1 MKVSDIVK
9 EKIAPMFTGDVRL
22 VDVEYEKRNDGMHL
36 VVYIDKSNGV
46 MIDDCVEVSRMID
59 PVLDELNPTN
69 DEKYS
74 LDVSSYGLDKPLK
87 FDWQFK
93 NYTGKKV
100 ETKLYPNRS
109 RRMQLCN
116 RQCLVFQ
123 YCWIRVLNTCR
134 LNNECPKGFLL
145 LPSNPH
151 RQGKMCLLSACKHL

>member
-1 MKVSDIVK
+1 MKVSDFVK
-9 EKIAPMFTGDVRL
+9 EKIAPMFTGDIRL

-36 VVYIDKSNGV
+36 VVYIDKPNGV

-87 FDWQFK
+87 FDWQLK

-100 ETKLYPNRS
+100 EAKLYRKIDGVKEFVATLIA
-109 RRMQLCN
+109 RDEK
-116 RQCLVFQ
+116 
-123 YCWIRVLNTCR
+123 NTQFE
-134 LNNECPKGFLL
+134 LEDKVVTI
-145 LPSNPH
+145 SNTDIAYITPYIEF
-151 RQGKMCLLSACKHL
+151 

>member
-36 VVYIDKSNGV
+36 VVYIDKPNGV

-87 FDWQFK
+87 FDCQFK

-100 ETKLYPNRS
+100 ETKLYRKIDGVKEFVATLIARDEKS
-109 RRMQLCN
+109 TQFELEDK
-116 RQCLVFQ
+116 V
-123 YCWIRVLNTCR
+123 ITISNTDIAYITPYI
-134 LNNECPKGFLL
+134 EF
-145 LPSNPH
+145 
-151 RQGKMCLLSACKHL
+151 

>member
-36 VVYIDKSNGV
+36 VVYIDKPNGV

-93 NYTGKKV
+93 SYTGKKV
-100 ETKLYPNRS
+100 ETKLYRKIDGVKEFVATLIA
-109 RRMQLCN
+109 RDEK
-116 RQCLVFQ
+116 
-123 YCWIRVLNTCR
+123 NTQFE
-134 LNNECPKGFLL
+134 LEDKVITI
-145 LPSNPH
+145 SNTDIAYITPYIEF
-151 RQGKMCLLSACKHL
+151 

>member
-36 VVYIDKSNGV
+36 VVYIDKPNGV

-100 ETKLYPNRS
+100 ETKLYRKIDGVKEFVATLIA
-109 RRMQLCN
+109 RDEK
-116 RQCLVFQ
+116 
-123 YCWIRVLNTCR
+123 NTQFE
-134 LNNECPKGFLL
+134 LEDKAITI
-145 LPSNPH
+145 SNTDIAYITPYIEF
-151 RQGKMCLLSACKHL
+151 

>member
-22 VDVEYEKRNDGMHL
+22 VDVEYEKLNDGMHL
-36 VVYIDKSNGV
+36 VVYIDKPNGV

-93 NYTGKKV
+93 YYTGKKV
-100 ETKLYPNRS
+100 ETKLYRKIDGVKEFVATLIA
-109 RRMQLCN
+109 RDEK
-116 RQCLVFQ
+116 
-123 YCWIRVLNTCR
+123 NTQFE
-134 LNNECPKGFLL
+134 LEDKIVTI
-145 LPSNPH
+145 SNTDIAYITPYIEF
-151 RQGKMCLLSACKHL
+151 